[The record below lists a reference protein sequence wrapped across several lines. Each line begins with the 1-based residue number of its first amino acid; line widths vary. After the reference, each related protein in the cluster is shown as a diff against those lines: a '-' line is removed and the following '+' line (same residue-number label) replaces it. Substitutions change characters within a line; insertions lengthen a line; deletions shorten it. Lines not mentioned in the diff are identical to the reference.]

1 MPSQFIFSFNSQ
13 IAGLPCFKVSK
24 TLSKFSFGKAL
35 LIAVIALGVGEMAAI
50 IFFCELVMGYLLQSK
65 IVPRGVD
72 ILIFILLKSLF
83 VWVKLSVA
91 ITLIRKIVTK
101 NKQQIIKKQK
111 RLRLAKVFENPFSD
125 IKTPLAYY

>member
-1 MPSQFIFSFNSQ
+1 
-13 IAGLPCFKVSK
+13 
-24 TLSKFSFGKAL
+24 
-35 LIAVIALGVGEMAAI
+35 
-50 IFFCELVMGYLLQSK
+50 MGYLLQSK
-65 IVPRGVD
+65 IVPRVVD

-111 RLRLAKVFENPFSD
+111 RLRFAKVFENPFLY